1 VGLAFSE
8 IDADARTD
16 GRNAVRLSRRY
27 ERLSETCFG
36 VELCTYTRI
45 FTDQSGCEDGR
56 RIAFMTPAGACRKCH
71 WRCQIRLALPRP
83 AAPRVP
89 APQQFS
95 NVDRGNGSVPRTCRS
110 VLSAALEAGGILQQG
125 NCHRVRSR
133 WRPEWHT
140 AIRCRRTRRPSF
152 VRSKDFSVAVRAVLS
167 CVHLEVLRVRTV
179 MHLIWPQLREPLP
192 RALQLHADTEA
203 QAVLSAIGCAP
214 DPCATLRSPAVG
226 RVARCVPSWNGL
238 GTTRR

>member
-1 VGLAFSE
+1 MGLAFSE
-8 IDADARTD
+8 LDADARTD
-16 GRNAVRLSRRY
+16 GRNVIRLSRRY
-27 ERLSETCFG
+27 ERLSETCSG

-56 RIAFMTPAGACRKCH
+56 RIAFMTPAGACRKCQ
-71 WRCQIRLALPRP
+71 WRCQIRLVLPQP

-89 APQQFS
+89 DQLQFS

-125 NCHRVRSR
+125 NCYRVRSR

-152 VRSKDFSVAVRAVLS
+152 VRSKDFSVAVRAV
-167 CVHLEVLRVRTV
+167 
-179 MHLIWPQLREPLP
+179 MHVIWPQLREPLP